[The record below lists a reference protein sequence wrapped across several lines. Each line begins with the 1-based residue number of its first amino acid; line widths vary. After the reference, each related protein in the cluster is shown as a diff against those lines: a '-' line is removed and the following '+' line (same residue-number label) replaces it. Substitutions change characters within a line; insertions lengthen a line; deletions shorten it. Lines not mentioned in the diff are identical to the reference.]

1 MKRDYREK
9 VVLGM
14 IADAKTMKHNSC
26 PVTVRMTND
35 KRGKS
40 LSLSAF
46 NILIAIPLE
55 SVQEIIK
62 LTEPLKDYTGREIKF
77 PFEQGDKE

>member
-1 MKRDYREK
+1 
-9 VVLGM
+9 M
-14 IADAKTMKHNSC
+14 IGDTKTMKHDGC

-62 LTEPLKDYTGREIKF
+62 VSEPLRDYRGREIKF
-77 PFEQGDKE
+77 PFEEKGDAE